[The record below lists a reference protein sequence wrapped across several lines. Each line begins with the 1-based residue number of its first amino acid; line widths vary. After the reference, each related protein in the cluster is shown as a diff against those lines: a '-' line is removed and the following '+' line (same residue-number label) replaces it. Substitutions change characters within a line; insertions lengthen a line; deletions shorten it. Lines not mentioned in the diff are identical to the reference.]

1 MTKIMISED
10 VFQDFV
16 MGREKAWEIVFRQ
29 YYKTLVS
36 FVMRHGLEQMK
47 AEDIVVE
54 VFYKIWNDKIPIKSP
69 SHLNNLL
76 YVSVRN
82 RALNAMRNI
91 KNRQEILDSVDYFEE
106 EVTSD
111 LFVEEEVG
119 RNLYTA
125 VQLLPSK
132 CREVIMATLEGKE
145 NSEIAK
151 QMNISV
157 STVKNHKARAIEIL
171 RLHMCGN

>member
-1 MTKIMISED
+1 MISED

-76 YVSVRN
+76 N
-82 RALNAMRNI
+82 
-91 KNRQEILDSVDYFEE
+91 DY
-106 EVTSD
+106 
-111 LFVEEEVG
+111 
-119 RNLYTA
+119 
-125 VQLLPSK
+125 P
-132 CREVIMATLEGKE
+132 
-145 NSEIAK
+145 
-151 QMNISV
+151 
-157 STVKNHKARAIEIL
+157 
-171 RLHMCGN
+171 